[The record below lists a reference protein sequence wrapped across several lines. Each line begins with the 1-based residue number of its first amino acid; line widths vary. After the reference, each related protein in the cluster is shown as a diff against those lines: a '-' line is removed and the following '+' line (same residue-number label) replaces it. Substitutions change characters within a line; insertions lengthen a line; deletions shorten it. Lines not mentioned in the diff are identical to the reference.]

1 MNQHYIVSENV
12 RFDVANNNKG
22 ESLKNARIGNL
33 AILTS
38 DVIPARANVYIPE
51 NDRSELINGDT
62 RCGRESHPKGRYSNI
77 EEGLE
82 SSVSNEAK
90 DRINR
95 IVGDVKS
102 LSDVE
107 KLLLYL
113 RLPTGDTSKD
123 LRQTPTSCLQ
133 TSNRTEQAQA
143 YTWIRSHLE
152 EDVEICLPKQEV
164 YDDYRVYCEN
174 HGIRPLSTAD
184 FGKLMKCVFPN
195 VKPRRLGQRGQS
207 RYCYGGL
214 RKKLDIEAPGLPDLE
229 ISPHKQQDTGSE
241 DDELYA
247 ASCQL
252 VCEWAQKLLE
262 QNFPSVRELAEHLV
276 SHLYVNSKS
285 VSAFTVVAGMQD
297 TGIQNMKVSS
307 MFSNTTGGD
316 RHRETQLQLQRK
328 LHEREQLREHKKK
341 LQMQK
346 EENEQ
351 KAKEAQDR
359 MTPSLASP
367 TLLRALTSPARRIFD
382 KKDEDSGLFR
392 NKSILSGN
400 TGKSKQPVVD
410 SLRSKSSLGKEKV
423 IQKQEKTCQDMDV
436 DGSRSPAK
444 SQGQTND
451 QLRVEA
457 MDTGN
462 DAPIHLASPN
472 PLDGKEHTDMKKI
485 FTKLKSSPD
494 DSRKLCEVGRE
505 EWNISLMGRV
515 HSAHQMRDTW
525 NLGEESPT
533 RTFHTIMKPAAVS
546 QHRPHKSESD
556 IQRVKVTGMTE
567 ESREISLSPDVVDEK
582 ITEQSPID
590 VSHEI
595 IPNFDVMETV
605 EITGNSD
612 ECLHLSVSSVSTSVS
627 SSVSSSSVSSRSA
640 FVPFSQMSTRKESDM
655 LSMKIPSSTSSQ
667 ISSIVSQTD
676 VHPKTN
682 VSVSSSESVQSN
694 MSSNIP
700 QFPSIPSHESQIF
713 ASVEG
718 TVKPPGS
725 LSLNL
730 NSPGSNPVSYPTCTT
745 VGLLGAMS
753 TASDIPTSQAL
764 PQTSPS
770 TPKKTKSRFTPIR
783 PKASPSKTVS
793 NILKE
798 KSAENSIYNKSKP
811 VATLLK
817 EKRAREAEVL
827 AQSQINGGVTL
838 SPGGI
843 NQASSGVQIQNIQNI
858 TASTLPKSLEL
869 NKPGEFFIILN
880 PVSKMSVVS
889 PVSTV
894 TQSLLSNSATMTTSS
909 RGKSEMSR
917 GQRSAN
923 PSRSRTNSSSESE
936 IESIFPMGKES
947 WGVTSDSAEESFTDL
962 NMDETPSKL
971 VKIDCDQGVSS
982 RPGSRCSV
990 DRETPSFGRK
1000 RKFYTCGN
1008 VSYHKRINSTDD
1020 TDDEVVIIEQK
1031 ENDKDSRRAK
1041 SCSLDQQDQDEIMSP
1056 VNKENLNNTIDSI
1069 HCPDISILE
1078 IDALSDSGLDSEQLQ
1093 LLSDSKTPKS
1103 IPQTHSAAV
1112 GVNSLLLRH
1121 SQRELLKQKEVLDER
1136 MRSYWS
1142 KESKVT
1148 TFNKSDVVNI
1158 QVHSE
1163 LPQDVADFI
1172 TDALTGIANTSIN
1185 ENEDTNKKGNGEIE
1199 MQHSR
1204 PQSLSREK
1212 KANGPRI
1219 TNTVTSRNFLQPIV
1233 TSPLMA
1239 MSMKTQRRKDSV
1251 QDNGQEKGQNQEIST
1266 KTSVTMSNFASP
1278 QRPVRRQ
1285 RTPSIERLLGPT
1297 VTPDRH
1303 VQLQSPLDQG
1313 LTGHSDKVN
1322 QYMSEQGKATT
1333 PTSFASPVHPV
1344 MQRKREMSVDRISN
1358 QTPFSDA
1365 GYGSIGASPIQT
1377 STPVSG
1383 LGGICDITLNSTSSA
1398 GFLMSRPD
1406 SVQSLPS
1413 DTVMQ
1418 SPVPPFSPRNYTSTP
1433 LTVRSP
1439 CSTQN
1444 SNPLQSPLGMGPPT
1458 RAFMPIQSSSTQK
1471 LETTVTLIKPT
1482 VTMASGNGGEAKE
1495 ILKDLIGIGSIQP
1508 EQRQT
1513 RPPPSY
1519 KVAVQALTY
1528 LQAENTESSGAFNRP
1543 PSGPIDFPM
1552 TDLVSPTKHQ
1562 SVIGMMG
1569 KNNEAL
1575 PDLSLQLNHGTD
1587 PGQPDKSIANA
1598 YPCSFQL
1605 ALMSQ
1610 KSREDGKEAASGS
1623 TLYRSGQKG
1632 TTSVS
1637 SGTLMLNTTASQSSD
1652 GQATGQYTEPMVLGK
1667 SPLHMLEGPRSDRFP
1682 EKMVFGQSS
1691 LQQPEGSRAGQYMD
1705 AMVSGR
1711 PAPQHPNSDG
1721 HRIGQFEGGS
1731 VQGVLSKVSKRPTS
1745 QQSDHSTRNLFSPEI
1760 QGRDFM
1766 SGGVMVQNSKE
1777 RDIESILNILKE
1789 PNQPSKHAEKG
1800 KQGGIVMKVQ
1810 TVLPNANYKGNAP
1823 NVNLTT
1829 NPRIS
1834 EKLRPYVMDKV
1845 MTSVMDDVEFSA
1857 RRNLMP
1863 DLMEEPSSTE
1873 INEEE
1878 LMSTLEDLR
1887 SVDEKYFVQDDFNS
1901 KRL

>member
-22 ESLKNARIGNL
+22 GSLKNARIGHLAVLPNDVNL
-33 AILTS
+33 TL
-38 DVIPARANVYIPE
+38 ANVYIAE
-51 NDRSELINGDT
+51 NDRSELINGDS
-62 RCGRESHPKGRYSNI
+62 RGGRESQTKGRYSNI

-90 DRINR
+90 NRINR

-133 TSNRTEQAQA
+133 TPNRTEQAQA

-214 RKKLDIEAPGLPDLE
+214 RKKLDIEAPNLPDLE

-241 DDELYA
+241 DDELYS

-297 TGIQNMKVSS
+297 SGIQNMKVSS

-341 LQMQK
+341 LQLQK

-359 MTPSLASP
+359 MTPSLTSP

-382 KKDEDSGLFR
+382 RKEDEPSLSR
-392 NKSILSGN
+392 SKSVLSGN
-400 TGKSKQPVVD
+400 TGKAKQTVVE
-410 SLRSKSSLGKEKV
+410 SLRSKSSLAKEKMS
-423 IQKQEKTCQDMDV
+423 QKQDMDV
-436 DGSRSPAK
+436 DGSRSPPK
-444 SQGQTND
+444 CQGQINC
-451 QLRVEA
+451 QIEA
-457 MDTGN
+457 MDTSH
-462 DAPIHLASPN
+462 DVDTQSHLIVTN
-472 PLDGKEHTDMKKI
+472 PDKAKEQTEKKKT
-485 FTKLKSSPD
+485 FTKMKSSVNNTGKI
-494 DSRKLCEVGRE
+494 SGEG
-505 EWNISLMGRV
+505 WNVTSMERV
-515 HSAHQMRDTW
+515 HSAQQVRDSW
-525 NLGEESPT
+525 NIGEESPG
-533 RTFHTIMKPAAVS
+533 RAFHTIMKPSAVS
-546 QHRPHKSESD
+546 RHQAPKSERD
-556 IQRVKVTGMTE
+556 IKIVKIVSRTE
-567 ESREISLSPDVVDEK
+567 ESRETSLSPDVVEDK
-582 ITEQSPID
+582 VTESQID
-590 VSHEI
+590 SSQEI
-595 IPNFDVMETV
+595 DPKLEAMETV
-605 EITGNSD
+605 EILGNSE
-612 ECLHLSVSSVSTSVS
+612 ECLHLSASPSVS
-627 SSVSSSSVSSRSA
+627 SSMSSSVSSRSA
-640 FVPFSQMSTRKESDM
+640 FVPFSQMGTRKESDM
-655 LSMKIPSSTSSQ
+655 LSMRIPSSTSSQ
-667 ISSIVSQTD
+667 INSVVTESDVDPQT
-676 VHPKTN
+676 
-682 VSVSSSESVQSN
+682 SVSDNHQRSSRSIQSN
-694 MSSNIP
+694 TSSNIP
-700 QFPSIPSHESQIF
+700 QIPSIPSHESQNI
-713 ASVEG
+713 ASVDVI
-718 TVKPPGS
+718 VKPPGS

-730 NSPGSNPVSYPTCTT
+730 NSPGSSNVPYSTCTT
-745 VGLLGAMS
+745 VGILGAMS
-753 TASDIPTSQAL
+753 TTSDVPTSQAL

-827 AQSQINGGVTL
+827 AQTHMSGGVTL

-843 NQASSGVQIQNIQNI
+843 NQANSGVQIQNIQNI

-880 PVSKMSVVS
+880 PTLPATPISKMSVVS

-894 TQSLLSNSATMTTSS
+894 TQSFLSNSSTVTTSS
-909 RGKSEMSR
+909 KGKPETNKS
-917 GQRSAN
+917 QRSAN
-923 PSRSRTNSSSESE
+923 SSRSRTNSSSESE
-936 IESIFPMGKES
+936 IESIFPFGKES
-947 WGVTSDSAEESFTDL
+947 AGTISDSAEESFTDF

-971 VKIDCDQGVSS
+971 VKIDGDQGVSS

-1031 ENDKDSRRAK
+1031 EGWKDSRRAM
-1041 SCSLDQQDQDEIMSP
+1041 SCSLDQQEKDETISP
-1056 VNKENLNNTIDSI
+1056 VHKENLNNTIDNL

-1093 LLSDSKTPKS
+1093 LLSVSSTPKS
-1103 IPQTHSAAV
+1103 VTQTQSAAV
-1112 GVNSLLLRH
+1112 GVNSRSLQR
-1121 SQRELLKQKEVLDER
+1121 RELLKQKEMLDER
-1136 MRSYWS
+1136 MRSYWN
-1142 KESKVT
+1142 KESRVHIYD
-1148 TFNKSDVVNI
+1148 KSDVVNME
-1158 QVHSE
+1158 VHSE

-1172 TDALTGIANTSIN
+1172 TDALTGIANTNIN
-1185 ENEDTNKKGNGEIE
+1185 EHEDTQKIGNRENEIE
-1199 MQHSR
+1199 HSR
-1204 PQSLSREK
+1204 MQTLSRELK
-1212 KANGPRI
+1212 CNGPV
-1219 TNTVTSRNFLQPIV
+1219 VTSQSFIQPSAS
-1233 TSPLMA
+1233 SPLTTV
-1239 MSMKTQRRKDSV
+1239 SIKSQRKKDSV
-1251 QDNGQEKGQNQEIST
+1251 QDTSLEKGQSQEVST
-1266 KTSVTMSNFASP
+1266 KNSTMNNFVSP

-1297 VTPDRH
+1297 VTSDRH
-1303 VQLQSPLDQG
+1303 VQLQSPLDRG
-1313 LTGHSDKVN
+1313 PTCHNERGN
-1322 QYMSEQGKATT
+1322 QYVTEQGKAVT

-1344 MQRKREMSVDRISN
+1344 IQRKRELSVDRIASN

-1365 GYGSIGASPIQT
+1365 GYGSIGASPILT

-1383 LGGICDITLNSTSSA
+1383 LGGVCDTAMNSTSSA
-1398 GFLMSRPD
+1398 GLLMSRPD
-1406 SVQSLPS
+1406 SVQSLAS

-1433 LTVRSP
+1433 LSVRSP

-1444 SNPLQSPLGMGPPT
+1444 SNPVQSPLGMGPPT

-1482 VTMASGNGGEAKE
+1482 VTIASGNGGEGKE
-1495 ILKDLIGIGSIQP
+1495 IHKDLIGIGSIQP
-1508 EQRQT
+1508 EVHQQN

-1519 KVAVQALTY
+1519 KAAVQSLTY
-1528 LQAENTESSGAFNRP
+1528 LQGDSPENSGAFNRP
-1543 PSGPIDFPM
+1543 PSAPVDFPM
-1552 TDLVSPTKHQ
+1552 AEVVSATKHQ

-1569 KNNEAL
+1569 KSNDVLQDIN
-1575 PDLSLQLNHGTD
+1575 LQLNAGND
-1587 PGQPDKSIANA
+1587 SGQQDKNIAEV

-1605 ALMSQ
+1605 ALMSH
-1610 KSREDGKEAASGS
+1610 KSREDGKEAATGP
-1623 TLYRSGQKG
+1623 TLYKSGQKS
-1632 TTSVS
+1632 TKTNS
-1637 SGTLMLNTTASQSSD
+1637 SGTRMFSSSESHSLDSQS
-1652 GQATGQYTEPMVLGK
+1652 TGRGAEPMVLGNSPSHIFEGHK
-1667 SPLHMLEGPRSDRFP
+1667 SDHL
-1682 EKMVFGQSS
+1682 GQSPI
-1691 LQQPEGSRAGQYMD
+1691 QQSQGPNGQYLE
-1705 AMVSGR
+1705 AMILGR
-1711 PAPQHPNSDG
+1711 STSHHSNADC
-1721 HRIGQFEGGS
+1721 HRRGQFETSS
-1731 VQGVLSKVSKRPTS
+1731 VQGMSSKVYKQSNS
-1745 QQSDHSTRNLFSPEI
+1745 QKSDHSSRDVFSPEI
-1760 QGRDFM
+1760 HGRDFVT
-1766 SGGVMVQNSKE
+1766 GGVAVQNSKE
-1777 RDIESILNILKE
+1777 KDIESILNILKD
-1789 PNQPSKHAEKG
+1789 PNQHPKQAEKSRH
-1800 KQGGIVMKVQ
+1800 GGIVKKVQ
-1810 TVLPNANYKGNAP
+1810 PVLPNANYKGNAP
-1823 NVNLTT
+1823 NVNLT

-1834 EKLRPYVMDKV
+1834 EKMRPYVMDKV
-1845 MTSVMDDVEFSA
+1845 MTSVMDDIEFSA

-1863 DLMEEPSSTE
+1863 DLMEEPSTE